1 MIGKKRKLK
10 NLWTKKSNAVKIF
23 KRFFEWITDDSFKPP
38 NILKMKVLIIED
50 EKPAAR
56 RLNRMLA
63 NLGLKVQQMLHSVEE
78 SLNWL
83 QNNEHPD
90 LIFLDI
96 QLSDGLSFE
105 IFEEI
110 EVKSAIIF
118 TTAYDEYAL
127 KAFKLNSIDYLLK
140 PLDED
145 ELKVAVDK
153 FNENRPKQTDVQVNL
168 DDIRKLLVNPVD
180 RKFKKRLTIKV
191 GQHIKIIPID
201 EVECFYSE
209 NKSTY
214 IYTRENRN
222 HLLDHSL
229 EYWQEQLNPEHFFRV
244 NRTFIVYIN
253 GIKDIIAHSNSRL
266 KLILHSFSETEII
279 VSRERVKEFK
289 NWID

>member
-1 MIGKKRKLK
+1 MNVI
-10 NLWTKKSNAVKIF
+10 
-23 KRFFEWITDDSFKPP
+23 
-38 NILKMKVLIIED
+38 IIED

-56 RLNRMLA
+56 RLSRMLS
-63 NLGLKVQQMLHSVEE
+63 GLNIEVQTMLHSVEE
-78 SLNWL
+78 SINWF
-83 QNNEHPD
+83 QDNKHPD

-153 FNENRPKQTDVQVNL
+153 FKENQIKQSDVQVNI
-168 DDIRKLLVNPVD
+168 DDIRKLLINPVD
-180 RKFKKRLTIKV
+180 RKFKKRFTIKV
-191 GQHIKIIPID
+191 GQHIKIIHVD
-201 EVECFYSE
+201 EIECFYSE

-214 IYTRENRN
+214 IHTNANRN
-222 HLLDHSL
+222 YLIDHSL
-229 EYWQEQLNPEHFFRV
+229 EHWQEQLNPEHFFRV
-244 NRTFIVYIN
+244 NRTFIVHIN
-253 GIKDIIAHSNSRL
+253 AIKDIISFTNSRL
-266 KLILHSFSETEII
+266 KIILHTYTETEII